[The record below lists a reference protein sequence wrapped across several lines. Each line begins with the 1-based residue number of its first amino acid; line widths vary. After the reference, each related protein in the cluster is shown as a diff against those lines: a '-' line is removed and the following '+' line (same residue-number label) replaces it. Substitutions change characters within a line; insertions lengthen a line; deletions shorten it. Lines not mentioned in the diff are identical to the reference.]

1 MKRRWV
7 LIVFFFLILSIA
19 ILGGFTLLW
28 RFFVF
33 LVVLLLLGYLWSRLS
48 TRKLECRVKEIP
60 DICQVGEC
68 FEEEFTLTNYNIM
81 PSPLIEAC
89 EDTDLPGYR
98 NELTISLSSRSSY
111 AWRTEVH
118 CRHRGP
124 YRAGAIKVKAAD
136 SLGFWPVEQYVSK
149 GQQIV
154 IYPAT
159 VELPYFELSPEQ
171 PSGMG
176 SNRWLASEVGPNAS
190 RVREYING
198 DSLRHIHWHTTA
210 HTGNLMVSEFDPD
223 RAKFGYQDIW
233 IVLDMHRSSQLGE
246 DDETTEEYGITVA
259 ASLAKKYLD
268 GGKKVGLI
276 TSGDHSYLLS
286 PQTGEDHLE
295 HILHSLALIK
305 ATGDVPIDSLLD
317 SRAEQFTAESIVI
330 IIMPSVNPGIAKS
343 LRHVIDR
350 HGKVIVVLLDSF
362 SFGGV
367 STSDNSARYLSS
379 IGFHVYMVRQGMD
392 ISRALD
398 SRLYSS
404 RFQYTR
410 DRVQR

>member
-1 MKRRWV
+1 MNRRWI
-7 LIVFFFLILSIA
+7 LIIFLFLILTIA

-33 LVVLLLLGYLWSRLS
+33 LVVLLLLGYLWSWLS
-48 TRKLECRVKEIP
+48 TRRLECHVKETP
-60 DICQVGEC
+60 DICQVGER
-68 FEEEFTLTNYNIM
+68 FEEEFTLTNHNII
-81 PSPLIEAC
+81 PSPLIETR

-98 NELTISLSSRSSY
+98 NELTLSLSSRSSFT
-111 AWRTEVH
+111 WKTEVH

-124 YRAGAIKVKAAD
+124 YRIGAIKVRAGD
-136 SLGFWPVEQYVSK
+136 PLGFWPVEQYVSK

-159 VELPYFELSPEQ
+159 VELPYFELSPERQ
-171 PSGMG
+171 SGMG
-176 SNRWLASEVGPNAS
+176 SNRWLASMVGPNAS

-223 RAKFGYQDIW
+223 RAKSSYQDIW

-259 ASLAKKYLD
+259 ASLVKKYLD
-268 GGKKVGLI
+268 AGKKVGLI
-276 TSGDHSYLLS
+276 TTGDRSYLLS
-286 PQTGEDHLE
+286 PQTGEDHLQN
-295 HILHSLALIK
+295 ILHSLALIK
-305 ATGDVPIDSLLD
+305 ATGDVPINGLLD
-317 SRAEQFTAESIVI
+317 SRAEHLTAESIVI
-330 IIMPSVNPGIAKS
+330 VIMPSANPGIAKS

-350 HGKVIVVLLDSF
+350 HGKVIVILLDSF

-367 STSDNSARYLSS
+367 STPDNNTRYLSS
-379 IGFHVYMVRQGMD
+379 VGFHVYMVRQGME

-404 RFQYTR
+404 RFQYMR
-410 DRVQR
+410 DRV

>member
-1 MKRRWV
+1 MKRRWI
-7 LIVFFFLILSIA
+7 LITILSLILVIA

-33 LVVLLLLGYLWSRLS
+33 LVALLLLGYLWSRLS
-48 TRKLECRVKEIP
+48 TRKLDCRVEETP
-60 DICQVGEC
+60 NLSQVGKL
-68 FEEEFTLTNYNIM
+68 FEEKFTITNHSLI
-81 PSPLIEAC
+81 PSPLMEAC

-98 NELTISLSSRSSY
+98 NELTLSLSSRSSFT
-111 AWRTEVH
+111 WKTEVH
-118 CRHRGP
+118 CRRRGP
-124 YRAGAIKVKAAD
+124 YRIGAIKVKATD
-136 SLGFWPVEQYVSK
+136 PLGLWPVEQFINK

-171 PSGMG
+171 QSVMG
-176 SNRWLASEVGPNAS
+176 SKRWLASEVGPNAS

-223 RAKFGYQDIW
+223 RARSGYQDIW

-246 DDETTEEYGITVA
+246 NDETTEEYGVTVA
-259 ASLAKKYLD
+259 ASLARKFLD
-268 GGKKVGLI
+268 AGKKVGLI
-276 TSGDHSYLLS
+276 TTGDRSYLLS
-286 PQTGEDHLE
+286 PRTGEEHLE

-305 ATGDVPIDSLLD
+305 ATGEVPIDNLLD
-317 SRAEQFTAESIVI
+317 SRAEHFAAESIVI
-330 IIMPSVNPGIAKS
+330 VIMPSANPGIAKS

-350 HGKVIVVLLDSF
+350 HGKVTVILLDSF
-362 SFGGV
+362 SFGGA
-367 STSDNSARYLSS
+367 STSDNNARNLSS
-379 IGFHVYMVRQGMD
+379 SGFHVYIVRQGME

-404 RFQYTR
+404 RFQYIR
-410 DRVQR
+410 DKA

>member
-1 MKRRWV
+1 MKRHWILIIV
-7 LIVFFFLILSIA
+7 LFLILTIA
-19 ILGGFTLLW
+19 VLGGFTLLW

-33 LVVLLLLGYLWSRLS
+33 IVVLLLLSYLWSRLS
-48 TRKLECRVKEIP
+48 TRKLECHVKETP
-60 DICQVGEC
+60 DICQVGEY
-68 FEEEFTLTNYNIM
+68 FEEEFTLTNHSIM
-81 PSPLIEAC
+81 PSPLIEAR

-98 NELTISLSSRSSY
+98 NELTLSLSSRSSY

-118 CRHRGP
+118 CRRRGP
-124 YRAGAIKVKAAD
+124 YRAGAIKVRSTD
-136 SLGFWPVEQYVSK
+136 PLGFWPVEQYISK

-154 IYPAT
+154 IYPAM

-171 PSGMG
+171 QSGMG

-223 RAKFGYQDIW
+223 RAKAGYQDIW

-276 TSGDHSYLLS
+276 TTGDRSYLMS
-286 PQTGEDHLE
+286 PQTGEEHLQN
-295 HILHSLALIK
+295 ILHSLALIK
-305 ATGDVPIDSLLD
+305 ATGDMPIDSLLD
-317 SRAEQFTAESIVI
+317 SRAEQLAAESII
-330 IIMPSVNPGIAKS
+330 IVIMPSANPGIAKS

-350 HGKVIVVLLDSF
+350 RGKVIVILLDSF
-362 SFGGV
+362 SFGGI
-367 STSDNSARYLSS
+367 STPENNPRYLSS
-379 IGFHVYMVRQGMD
+379 SGFHVYMVRQGME

-404 RFQYTR
+404 RFQYMR
-410 DRVQR
+410 DRV

>member
-1 MKRRWV
+1 MKRHWILITV
-7 LIVFFFLILSIA
+7 LFLILAVSV
-19 ILGGFTLLW
+19 LGGFTLLW
-28 RFFVF
+28 SFSVFV
-33 LVVLLLLGYLWSRLS
+33 VVLLLLGYLWSRLS
-48 TRKLECRVKEIP
+48 TRRLECNAKETP
-60 DICQVGEC
+60 DICQVDEH
-68 FEEEFTLTNYNIM
+68 FEEEFTITNRSLI

-98 NELTISLSSRSSY
+98 NELTLSLSSRSSY
-111 AWRTEVH
+111 TWRTEVH
-118 CRHRGP
+118 CRRRGP
-124 YRAGAIKVKAAD
+124 YRVSAIKVKATD
-136 SLGFWPVEQYVSK
+136 PLGFWPVEQFISK
-149 GQQIV
+149 GKQIV

-171 PSGMG
+171 QSGMG
-176 SNRWLASEVGPNAS
+176 SNRWLATAVGPNAS

-223 RAKFGYQDIW
+223 RAKSGYQDIW

-276 TSGDHSYLLS
+276 TTGDRSYLLT
-286 PQTGEDHLE
+286 PQTGDEHLQN
-295 HILHSLALIK
+295 ILHSLALIK
-305 ATGDVPIDSLLD
+305 ATGDMPIDSLLD
-317 SRAEQFTAESIVI
+317 SRAEQLAADSII
-330 IIMPSVNPGIAKS
+330 IVIMPSVNPGIAKS

-350 HGKVIVVLLDSF
+350 RGKVIVILLDSF
-362 SFGGV
+362 SFGGI
-367 STSDNSARYLSS
+367 STPDNNPRHLSS
-379 IGFHVYMVRQGMD
+379 SGFHVYMVRQGME
-392 ISRALD
+392 ISRGLD

-404 RFQYTR
+404 RGLYIR
-410 DRVQR
+410 DRV

>member
-1 MKRRWV
+1 MKRRWILIIV
-7 LIVFFFLILSIA
+7 LFLILTIA
-19 ILGGFTLLW
+19 VLGGFTLLW

-33 LVVLLLLGYLWSRLS
+33 IVVLLLLSYLWSRLS
-48 TRKLECRVKEIP
+48 TCRLECHVKETP
-60 DICQVGEC
+60 DICQVGEY
-68 FEEEFTLTNYNIM
+68 FEEEFTLTNHSIM
-81 PSPLIEAC
+81 PSPLIEAR

-98 NELTISLSSRSSY
+98 NELTLSLSSRSSY

-124 YRAGAIKVKAAD
+124 YRAGAIKVRSTD
-136 SLGFWPVEQYVSK
+136 PLGFWPVEQYISK

-171 PSGMG
+171 QSGMG
-176 SNRWLASEVGPNAS
+176 SNRWLASMVGPNAS

-223 RAKFGYQDIW
+223 RAKAGYQDIW
-233 IVLDMHRSSQLGE
+233 IVLDMHRGSQLGE

-259 ASLAKKYLD
+259 ASLARKYLD

-276 TSGDHSYLLS
+276 TTGDRSYLMS
-286 PQTGEDHLE
+286 PQTGEEHLQN
-295 HILHSLALIK
+295 ILHSLALIK
-305 ATGDVPIDSLLD
+305 ATGDMPIDSLLD
-317 SRAEQFTAESIVI
+317 SRAEQLAAESIIIVI
-330 IIMPSVNPGIAKS
+330 MSSANPGIAKS

-350 HGKVIVVLLDSF
+350 RGKVIVILLDSF

-367 STSDNSARYLSS
+367 STPDNNPRYLSS
-379 IGFHVYMVRQGMD
+379 IGFHVYMIRQGMEM
-392 ISRALD
+392 SRALD

-404 RFQYTR
+404 RFQYMR
-410 DRVQR
+410 DRV

>member
-1 MKRRWV
+1 MKRHWILITV
-7 LIVFFFLILSIA
+7 LFLILAVSV
-19 ILGGFTLLW
+19 LGGFTLLW
-28 RFFVF
+28 SFSVFV
-33 LVVLLLLGYLWSRLS
+33 VVLLLLGYLWSRLS
-48 TRKLECRVKEIP
+48 TRRLECNAKETP
-60 DICQVGEC
+60 DICQVDEH
-68 FEEEFTLTNYNIM
+68 FEEEFTITNRSLI

-98 NELTISLSSRSSY
+98 NELTLSLSSRSSY
-111 AWRTEVH
+111 TWRTEVH
-118 CRHRGP
+118 CRRRGP
-124 YRAGAIKVKAAD
+124 YRVSAIKVKATD
-136 SLGFWPVEQYVSK
+136 PLGFWPVEQFISK
-149 GQQIV
+149 GKQIV

-171 PSGMG
+171 QSGMG
-176 SNRWLASEVGPNAS
+176 SNRWLATAVGPNAS

-223 RAKFGYQDIW
+223 RAKSGYQDIW

-276 TSGDHSYLLS
+276 TTGDRSYLLT
-286 PQTGEDHLE
+286 PQTGDEHLQN
-295 HILHSLALIK
+295 ILHSLALIK
-305 ATGDVPIDSLLD
+305 ATGDMPIDSLLD
-317 SRAEQFTAESIVI
+317 SRTEQLAADSII
-330 IIMPSVNPGIAKS
+330 IVIMPSVNPGIAKS

-350 HGKVIVVLLDSF
+350 RGKVIVILLDSF
-362 SFGGV
+362 SFGGI
-367 STSDNSARYLSS
+367 STPDNNPRHLSS
-379 IGFHVYMVRQGMD
+379 SGFHVYMVRQGME
-392 ISRALD
+392 ISRGLD

-404 RFQYTR
+404 RGLYIR
-410 DRVQR
+410 DRV

>member
-1 MKRRWV
+1 MKRHWILITV
-7 LIVFFFLILSIA
+7 LFLILAVSV
-19 ILGGFTLLW
+19 LGGFTLLW
-28 RFFVF
+28 SFSVFV
-33 LVVLLLLGYLWSRLS
+33 VVLLLLGYLWSRLS
-48 TRKLECRVKEIP
+48 TRRLECNAKETP
-60 DICQVGEC
+60 DICQVDEH
-68 FEEEFTLTNYNIM
+68 FEEEFTITNRSLI

-98 NELTISLSSRSSY
+98 NELTLSLSSRSSY
-111 AWRTEVH
+111 TWRTEVH
-118 CRHRGP
+118 CRRRGP
-124 YRAGAIKVKAAD
+124 YRVSAIKVKASD
-136 SLGFWPVEQYVSK
+136 PLGFWPVEQFISK
-149 GQQIV
+149 GKQIV

-171 PSGMG
+171 QSGMG
-176 SNRWLASEVGPNAS
+176 SNRWLATAVGPNAS

-223 RAKFGYQDIW
+223 RAKSGYQDIW

-276 TSGDHSYLLS
+276 TTGDRSYLLT
-286 PQTGEDHLE
+286 PQTGDEHLQN
-295 HILHSLALIK
+295 ILHSLALIK
-305 ATGDVPIDSLLD
+305 ATGDMPIDSLLD
-317 SRAEQFTAESIVI
+317 SRTEQLAADSII
-330 IIMPSVNPGIAKS
+330 IVIMPSVNPGIAKS

-350 HGKVIVVLLDSF
+350 RGKVIVILLDSF
-362 SFGGV
+362 SFGGI
-367 STSDNSARYLSS
+367 STPDNNPRHLSS
-379 IGFHVYMVRQGMD
+379 SGFHVYMVRQGME
-392 ISRALD
+392 ISRGLD

-404 RFQYTR
+404 RGLYIR
-410 DRVQR
+410 DRV

>member
-1 MKRRWV
+1 MKRRWILIIV
-7 LIVFFFLILSIA
+7 LFLILTIA
-19 ILGGFTLLW
+19 VLGGFTLLW

-33 LVVLLLLGYLWSRLS
+33 IVVLLLLSYLWSRLS
-48 TRKLECRVKEIP
+48 TRRLECHVKETP
-60 DICQVGEC
+60 DICQVGEY
-68 FEEEFTLTNYNIM
+68 FEEEFTLTNHSIM
-81 PSPLIEAC
+81 PSPLIEVR

-98 NELTISLSSRSSY
+98 NELTLNLSSRSSY

-118 CRHRGP
+118 CRRRGP
-124 YRAGAIKVKAAD
+124 YRVGAIKVRSTD
-136 SLGFWPVEQYVSK
+136 PLGFWPVEQYISK

-171 PSGMG
+171 QSGMG

-223 RAKFGYQDIW
+223 RAKAGYQDIW
-233 IVLDMHRSSQLGE
+233 IVLDMHRGSQLGE

-259 ASLAKKYLD
+259 ASLARKYLD

-276 TSGDHSYLLS
+276 TTGDRSYLMS
-286 PQTGEDHLE
+286 PQTGEEHLQN
-295 HILHSLALIK
+295 ILHSLALIK
-305 ATGDVPIDSLLD
+305 ATGDMPIDSLLD
-317 SRAEQFTAESIVI
+317 SRAEQLAAESIIIVI
-330 IIMPSVNPGIAKS
+330 MSSANPGIAKS

-350 HGKVIVVLLDSF
+350 RGKVIVILLDSF

-367 STSDNSARYLSS
+367 STSDNNPRYLSS
-379 IGFHVYMVRQGMD
+379 IGFHVYMVRQGMEM
-392 ISRALD
+392 SRALD

-404 RFQYTR
+404 RFQYMR
-410 DRVQR
+410 DRV

>member
-1 MKRRWV
+1 MKRRWI
-7 LIVFFFLILSIA
+7 LITILFLILVIA

-33 LVVLLLLGYLWSRLS
+33 IVVLLLLGYLWSRLS
-48 TRKLECRVKEIP
+48 ARRFDCRTEETPNIS
-60 DICQVGEC
+60 QVGKH
-68 FEEEFTLTNYNIM
+68 FEERFTITNHSLL

-98 NELTISLSSRSSY
+98 NELTLSLSSRSSFT
-111 AWRTEVH
+111 WRTEVH

-124 YRAGAIKVKAAD
+124 YRIGAIKVKAAD
-136 SLGFWPVEQYVSK
+136 PLGFWPVEQFINK

-159 VELPYFELSPEQ
+159 LELPYFELSPEQ
-171 PSGMG
+171 ISRIG

-190 RVREYING
+190 RVREYVSG

-210 HTGNLMVSEFDPD
+210 HTGNLMVREFDPD
-223 RAKFGYQDIW
+223 HAKYGYQDIW
-233 IVLDMHRSSQLGE
+233 IVLDMHRGSQLGE
-246 DDETTEEYGITVA
+246 DDETTEEYGVTVA
-259 ASLAKKYLD
+259 ASLARKHLD
-268 GGKKVGLI
+268 AGKKVGLI
-276 TSGDHSYLLS
+276 TTGDRSYLLS
-286 PQTGEDHLE
+286 PQTGDEHLQN
-295 HILHSLALIK
+295 ILHSLALIK

-317 SRAEQFTAESIVI
+317 SRAEHFAPESIVI
-330 IIMPSVNPGIAKS
+330 VIMPSVNPAIAKS

-350 HGKVIVVLLDSF
+350 RGKVTVILLDSF
-362 SFGGV
+362 SFGGI
-367 STSDNSARYLSS
+367 STSDNNARNLSAS
-379 IGFHVYMVRQGMD
+379 GFHVYMVRQGME

-404 RFQYTR
+404 RFQYMR
-410 DRVQR
+410 DKV

>member
-1 MKRRWV
+1 MKRRWILIIV
-7 LIVFFFLILSIA
+7 LFLILTIA
-19 ILGGFTLLW
+19 VLGGFTLLW

-33 LVVLLLLGYLWSRLS
+33 IVVLLLLSYLWSRLS
-48 TRKLECRVKEIP
+48 TCRLECHVKETP
-60 DICQVGEC
+60 DICQVGEY
-68 FEEEFTLTNYNIM
+68 FEEEFTLTNHSIM
-81 PSPLIEAC
+81 PSPLIEIR

-98 NELTISLSSRSSY
+98 NELTLSLSSRSSY

-124 YRAGAIKVKAAD
+124 YRAGAIKVRSTD
-136 SLGFWPVEQYVSK
+136 PLGFWPVEQYISK

-171 PSGMG
+171 QSGLG

-190 RVREYING
+190 RMREYING

-223 RAKFGYQDIW
+223 RAKAGYQDIW
-233 IVLDMHRSSQLGE
+233 IVIDMHRGSQLGE
-246 DDETTEEYGITVA
+246 ANETTEEYGITVA
-259 ASLAKKYLD
+259 ASLAKKYLG
-268 GGKKVGLI
+268 GGKKVGMI
-276 TSGDHSYLLS
+276 TTGDRSYLMS
-286 PQTGEDHLE
+286 PQTGEEHLQN
-295 HILHSLALIK
+295 ILHSLALIK
-305 ATGDVPIDSLLD
+305 AAGDMPIDSLLD
-317 SRAEQFTAESIVI
+317 SREEQLTAESII
-330 IIMPSVNPGIAKS
+330 IVIMPSANPGIAKS

-350 HGKVIVVLLDSF
+350 RGKVIVVLLDSF
-362 SFGGV
+362 SFGGI
-367 STSDNSARYLSS
+367 STPDNNPRYLSS
-379 IGFHVYMVRQGMD
+379 SGFHVYMVRQGVE

-404 RFQYTR
+404 RFQYMR
-410 DRVQR
+410 DRV